1 MAIVWNK
8 SIKELTGVVVSD
20 KMDKTIVV
28 EVSVVRAHP
37 LYRKRFTTKKKY
49 YVHSETNTVK
59 VGDVVIFREA
69 RPLSASKRWSLLK
82 IIPSSLS

>member
-1 MAIVWNK
+1 MAIIWNK

-20 KMDKTIVV
+20 KMNKTVVV

-49 YVHSETNTVK
+49 YVHNEDTAIW
-59 VGDVVIFREA
+59 VGDVITFRET
-69 RPLSASKRWSLLK
+69 RPLSKLKRWNVVEVVSK
-82 IIPSSLS
+82 AV

>member
-1 MAIVWNK
+1 MAIIWNK

-20 KMDKTIVV
+20 KMNKTVVV

-49 YVHSETNTVK
+49 YVHNEDTTIW
-59 VGDVVIFREA
+59 VGDVITFRET
-69 RPLSASKRWSLLK
+69 RPLSKLKRWNVVEVVSK
-82 IIPSSLS
+82 AV

>member
-1 MAIVWNK
+1 MAIIWNK

-20 KMDKTIVV
+20 KMNKTVVV

-49 YVHSETNTVK
+49 YVHNEDNTVG
-59 VGDVVIFREA
+59 VWDTVTFRET
-69 RPLSASKRWSLLK
+69 RPLSKLKRWNVVEIVSK
-82 IIPSSLS
+82 AV